1 MMYSGGSEMDYKL
14 AYLLN
19 EPNKK
24 YSFEDIQKRYGLSK
38 DQLLKETG
46 GLITN
51 IQEDEFHL
59 KHISIEAFTKASLEL
74 RDEEV
79 FVDSE
84 DRMKLIF
91 LMTYSKLDELSVF
104 HFQDFFLMS
113 KGTISADIKALRT
126 NLDSFNIELIY
137 NRKLGF
143 YLKGDEIVIRRLAK
157 NFISSM
163 FENQKAKY
171 YLLVWLL
178 ENNMT
183 LYAFIRDYLTQTMH
197 GQKIDF
203 VYGRLDE
210 IVYFLAYTAKRIKE
224 MPLKYMEDQ
233 KFLSELAIFPVV
245 EKTCFEVFQSDNQ
258 IEVAYMTTILMTI
271 VQGDLADPSF
281 TFILQDAA
289 SLIKNFER
297 LAAIHFEN
305 YHQLLTNIFYH
316 LVPTYFRIRFGY
328 SLPNPLLLDIK
339 QKYRDIFQITMDAF
353 EEVVGKSVMV
363 PESEIGY
370 LTILFGGEI
379 YRINK
384 GENYENLSALIVCP
398 SGISSSLILA
408 TELENM
414 FPTIQFLKPMSIS
427 ELSETDAGTYDII
440 FSTIPLISEKKVYVT
455 KPLMTA
461 YEKNVIIN
469 KVQNDW
475 ILPGV
480 TLPNAEEIIAA
491 IRPYI
496 HYKEGVNREKL
507 LEVLNHKFT
516 KLFEHKEVE
525 KPLLK
530 ELITEDTVT
539 VVDHVED
546 WKAAI
551 TLAANPLLRQG
562 KIEEKYIDAMIQKVE
577 ENGPFIHIGPFV
589 ALPHAR
595 PEEGV
600 NEIGMSILKV
610 DEPVNLLDDV
620 AHPIKLFI
628 CLAAVDN
635 DTHLKALANL
645 TNILSDE
652 ALLDRLVNAINPEAI
667 LEVINEGEE
676 EE

>member
-1 MMYSGGSEMDYKL
+1 MDYKL

>member
-1 MMYSGGSEMDYKL
+1 MDYKL

-59 KHISIEAFTKASLEL
+59 KHISIESFTKASLEL
-74 RDEEV
+74 SDEEV
-79 FVDSE
+79 FIDSE

-157 NFISSM
+157 NYISSM

-197 GQKIDF
+197 EQKIDF

-245 EKTCFEVFQSDNQ
+245 DKICFEVFQSDNQ
-258 IEVAYMTTILMTI
+258 IEVAYMTTILMMI

-339 QKYRDIFQITMDAF
+339 RKFRDIFQITMDAF

>member
-1 MMYSGGSEMDYKL
+1 MDYKL

-51 IQEDEFHL
+51 NQEDEFHL

-74 RDEEV
+74 SDEEV
-79 FVDSE
+79 FIDSE

-178 ENNMT
+178 QNNMT

-197 GQKIDF
+197 EQKIDF

-245 EKTCFEVFQSDNQ
+245 DKICFEVFQSDNQ
-258 IEVAYMTTILMTI
+258 IEVAYMTTILMMI

-339 QKYRDIFQITMDAF
+339 RKYRDIFQITMDAF

-562 KIEEKYIDAMIQKVE
+562 EIEEKYIDAMIQKVE
-577 ENGPFIHIGPFV
+577 ESGPFIHIGPFV

>member
-1 MMYSGGSEMDYKL
+1 MDYKL

-59 KHISIEAFTKASLEL
+59 KHISIESFTRASLEL
-74 RDEEV
+74 SDEEV
-79 FVDSE
+79 FIDSE

-104 HFQDFFLMS
+104 HFQDLFLMS

-178 ENNMT
+178 QNNMT
-183 LYAFIRDYLTQTMH
+183 LYAFVRDYLTQTMH
-197 GQKIDF
+197 EQKIDF

-245 EKTCFEVFQSDNQ
+245 DKICFEVFQSDNQ
-258 IEVAYMTTILMTI
+258 IEVAYMTTILMMI

-339 QKYRDIFQITMDAF
+339 RKYRDIFQITMDAF

-539 VVDHVED
+539 VVEHVED

-620 AHPIKLFI
+620 AHPIQLFI

>member
-1 MMYSGGSEMDYKL
+1 
-14 AYLLN
+14 
-19 EPNKK
+19 
-24 YSFEDIQKRYGLSK
+24 
-38 DQLLKETG
+38 
-46 GLITN
+46 
-51 IQEDEFHL
+51 
-59 KHISIEAFTKASLEL
+59 
-74 RDEEV
+74 
-79 FVDSE
+79 
-84 DRMKLIF
+84 
-91 LMTYSKLDELSVF
+91 
-104 HFQDFFLMS
+104 
-113 KGTISADIKALRT
+113 
-126 NLDSFNIELIY
+126 
-137 NRKLGF
+137 
-143 YLKGDEIVIRRLAK
+143 
-157 NFISSM
+157 
-163 FENQKAKY
+163 
-171 YLLVWLL
+171 
-178 ENNMT
+178 
-183 LYAFIRDYLTQTMH
+183 
-197 GQKIDF
+197 
-203 VYGRLDE
+203 
-210 IVYFLAYTAKRIKE
+210 
-224 MPLKYMEDQ
+224 
-233 KFLSELAIFPVV
+233 
-245 EKTCFEVFQSDNQ
+245 
-258 IEVAYMTTILMTI
+258 
-271 VQGDLADPSF
+271 
-281 TFILQDAA
+281 
-289 SLIKNFER
+289 
-297 LAAIHFEN
+297 
-305 YHQLLTNIFYH
+305 
-316 LVPTYFRIRFGY
+316 
-328 SLPNPLLLDIK
+328 
-339 QKYRDIFQITMDAF
+339 
-353 EEVVGKSVMV
+353 
-363 PESEIGY
+363 
-370 LTILFGGEI
+370 
-379 YRINK
+379 
-384 GENYENLSALIVCP
+384 
-398 SGISSSLILA
+398 
-408 TELENM
+408 
-414 FPTIQFLKPMSIS
+414 MSIS
-427 ELSETDAGTYDII
+427 ELSETDADTYDII

-577 ENGPFIHIGPFV
+577 ENGAFIHIGPFV

>member
-1 MMYSGGSEMDYKL
+1 MDYKL

-38 DQLLKETG
+38 DQLLKEIG

-59 KHISIEAFTKASLEL
+59 KHISIESFTKASLEL
-74 RDEEV
+74 SDEEM
-79 FVDSE
+79 FIDSE

-178 ENNMT
+178 QNNMT
-183 LYAFIRDYLTQTMH
+183 LYAFVRDYLTQTMH
-197 GQKIDF
+197 EQKIDF

-233 KFLSELAIFPVV
+233 EFLSELAIFPVV
-245 EKTCFEVFQSDNQ
+245 DKICFEVFQSDNQ
-258 IEVAYMTTILMTI
+258 IEVAYMTTILMMI

-281 TFILQDAA
+281 IFILQDAA

-339 QKYRDIFQITMDAF
+339 RKYRDIFQITMDAF
-353 EEVVGKSVMV
+353 EEVVGKSVIV

-539 VVDHVED
+539 VVNRVED

-562 KIEEKYIDAMIQKVE
+562 EIEEKYIDAMIQKVE

-676 EE
+676 E

>member
-1 MMYSGGSEMDYKL
+1 MDYKL

-38 DQLLKETG
+38 DQLLKEIG

-51 IQEDEFHL
+51 FHEDEFHL
-59 KHISIEAFTKASLEL
+59 KHISIESFSKASLEL
-74 RDEEV
+74 SDEEV
-79 FVDSE
+79 FIDSE

-178 ENNMT
+178 QNNMT
-183 LYAFIRDYLTQTMH
+183 LYAFVRDYLTQTMH
-197 GQKIDF
+197 EQKIDF

-245 EKTCFEVFQSDNQ
+245 DKICFEVFQSDNQ
-258 IEVAYMTTILMTI
+258 IEVAYMTTILMMI

-281 TFILQDAA
+281 TFVLQDAA

-339 QKYRDIFQITMDAF
+339 RKYRDIFQITMDAF

-480 TLPNAEEIIAA
+480 TLPNAEEVIAA

-652 ALLDRLVNAINPEAI
+652 ALLDRLVNAINPEVI

>member
-1 MMYSGGSEMDYKL
+1 MDYKL

-51 IQEDEFHL
+51 NQEDEFHL

-74 RDEEV
+74 SDEEV
-79 FVDSE
+79 FIDSE

-178 ENNMT
+178 QNNMT

-197 GQKIDF
+197 EQKIDF

-245 EKTCFEVFQSDNQ
+245 DKICFEVFQSDNQ
-258 IEVAYMTTILMTI
+258 IEVAYMTTILMMI

-339 QKYRDIFQITMDAF
+339 RKYRDIFQITMDAF

-562 KIEEKYIDAMIQKVE
+562 EIEEKYIDAMIQKVE

>member
-1 MMYSGGSEMDYKL
+1 MYSGGSEMDYKL

-74 RDEEV
+74 SDEEV
-79 FVDSE
+79 FIDSE

-197 GQKIDF
+197 EQKIDF

-245 EKTCFEVFQSDNQ
+245 EKTCFEVFQSNNQ

-328 SLPNPLLLDIK
+328 NLPNPLLQDIK
-339 QKYRDIFQITMDAF
+339 RKYRDIFQITMDAI
-353 EEVVGKSVMV
+353 EEVVGKNVMV

-379 YRINK
+379 YRVNK
-384 GENYENLSALIVCP
+384 GESYENLSALIVCP

-414 FPTIQFLKPMSIS
+414 FPTIQFLKPLSIS
-427 ELSETDAGTYDII
+427 ELSETDADTYDII
-440 FSTIPLISEKKVYVT
+440 FSTNPLISEKKVYVT

>member
-1 MMYSGGSEMDYKL
+1 MDYKL

-38 DQLLKETG
+38 DQLLKEIG

-51 IQEDEFHL
+51 IQEDEFYL
-59 KHISIEAFTKASLEL
+59 KHISIESFTKASLEL
-74 RDEEV
+74 SDEEV
-79 FVDSE
+79 FIDSE

-157 NFISSM
+157 NYISSM

-197 GQKIDF
+197 EQKSDF

-224 MPLKYMEDQ
+224 IPLKYMEDQ
-233 KFLSELAIFPVV
+233 KFLSELALFPVV

-328 SLPNPLLLDIK
+328 SLPNPLLQDIK
-339 QKYRDIFQITMDAF
+339 RKYRDIFQITMDAF

-414 FPTIQFLKPMSIS
+414 FPTIEFLKPMSIS

-475 ILPGV
+475 SLPGV

>member
-51 IQEDEFHL
+51 NQEDEFHL

-74 RDEEV
+74 SDEEV
-79 FVDSE
+79 FIDSE

-178 ENNMT
+178 QNNMT
-183 LYAFIRDYLTQTMH
+183 LYAFVRDYLTQTMH
-197 GQKIDF
+197 EQKIDF

-245 EKTCFEVFQSDNQ
+245 DKICFEVFQSDNQ

-339 QKYRDIFQITMDAF
+339 RKYRDIFQITMDAF

-546 WKAAI
+546 WKVAI

>member
-38 DQLLKETG
+38 DQLLKEIG

-59 KHISIEAFTKASLEL
+59 KHISIESFTKASLEL
-74 RDEEV
+74 SDEEV
-79 FVDSE
+79 FIDSE

-113 KGTISADIKALRT
+113 KGTISADIRALRT

-178 ENNMT
+178 QNNMT
-183 LYAFIRDYLTQTMH
+183 LYAFVRDYLTQTMH
-197 GQKIDF
+197 EQKIDF

-245 EKTCFEVFQSDNQ
+245 DKICFEVFQSDNQ
-258 IEVAYMTTILMTI
+258 IEVAYMTTILMMI

-339 QKYRDIFQITMDAF
+339 RKYRDIFQITMDAF

>member
-51 IQEDEFHL
+51 NQEDEFHL

-74 RDEEV
+74 SDEEV
-79 FVDSE
+79 FIDSE

-178 ENNMT
+178 QNNMT
-183 LYAFIRDYLTQTMH
+183 LYAFVRDYLTQTMH
-197 GQKIDF
+197 EQKIDF

-245 EKTCFEVFQSDNQ
+245 DKICFEVFQSDNQ

-339 QKYRDIFQITMDAF
+339 RKYRDIFQITMDAF

>member
-1 MMYSGGSEMDYKL
+1 MDYKL

-51 IQEDEFHL
+51 NQEDEFHL

-74 RDEEV
+74 SDEEV
-79 FVDSE
+79 FIDSE

-178 ENNMT
+178 QNNMT

-197 GQKIDF
+197 EQKIDF

-245 EKTCFEVFQSDNQ
+245 DKICFEVFQSDNQ
-258 IEVAYMTTILMTI
+258 IEVAYMTTILMMI

-339 QKYRDIFQITMDAF
+339 RKYRDIFQITMDAF

-635 DTHLKALANL
+635 DTHLRALANL

-676 EE
+676 E

>member
-1 MMYSGGSEMDYKL
+1 MDYKL

-38 DQLLKETG
+38 DQLLKEIG

-51 IQEDEFHL
+51 FQEDEFHL
-59 KHISIEAFTKASLEL
+59 KHISIESFSKASLEL
-74 RDEEV
+74 SDEEV
-79 FVDSE
+79 YIDSE

-178 ENNMT
+178 QNNMT
-183 LYAFIRDYLTQTMH
+183 LYAFVRDYLTQTMH
-197 GQKIDF
+197 EQKIDF

-210 IVYFLAYTAKRIKE
+210 IVYFLAYTSKRIKE

-245 EKTCFEVFQSDNQ
+245 DKICFEVFQSDNQ
-258 IEVAYMTTILMTI
+258 IEVAYMTTILMMI

-281 TFILQDAA
+281 TFVLQDAA

-339 QKYRDIFQITMDAF
+339 RKYRDIFQITMDAF